1 MSELTG
7 LTAIGYAR
15 VSTDKGQTVET
26 QKRLIMDWAESKGV
40 TIKAIYAD
48 EGISGATFPR
58 PELSQAI
65 VDIQVNQIPIL
76 VCYDQSRLT
85 RDGFDDLPI
94 IKKMLGKCVIR
105 YTTLDLNPDDLG
117 AKIMSAIKTVT
128 DSEERK
134 TLGKRT
140 ADGMDTR
147 KREGKHVG
155 RPAEFLFRE
164 DIITAPIGLY
174 KAGRTLTMS
183 KPELMEHAKA
193 GHSLTYVCKTVLI
206 KANGKHVTVATLSK
220 ALHDAGLFDEYEHR
234 YRLAT
239 ASIKGTDRHD
249 NNKVGQ

>member
-26 QKRLIMDWAESKGV
+26 QKRLIMEWAESKGV

-65 VDIQVNQIPIL
+65 VDIQVNHIPIL

-94 IKKMLGKCVIR
+94 IKKMLGECVIR

-134 TLGKRT
+134 TLSDRT
-140 ADGMDTR
+140 KEGMDTR
-147 KREGKHVG
+147 KREGKHIG
-155 RPAEFLFRE
+155 RPAEFMFRE
-164 DIITAPIGLY
+164 DIVSAPTGKF

-183 KPELMEHAKA
+183 KRELMEYANA
-193 GHSLTYVCKTVLI
+193 GHSLRYVCKTVLI
-206 KANGKHVTVATLSK
+206 KADGKHVNVATLSN

-234 YRLAT
+234 HKLAT
-239 ASIKGTDRHD
+239 ASVKRTNRTDSD
-249 NNKVGQ
+249 EVGQ